1 MHTTHYAA
9 SEATVF
15 GWADPITGLVFE
27 TVYDQAPADARWRPA
42 VYGPQQHGWVPYS
55 HPDYFAGSF
64 PCGAS
69 DVTRAHI
76 ATRGHTPDRD
86 YLRRTQGDLA
96 QLIDY

>member
-1 MHTTHYAA
+1 MHTIHYAA

-27 TVYDQAPADARWRPA
+27 SVYRTDPAAVDYGIA
-42 VYGPQQHGWVPYS
+42 VYGPRQHGWVLDL
-55 HPDYFAGSF
+55 HPNYFAGSF

-69 DVTRAHI
+69 DATWAHV

-96 QLIDY
+96 QLDY